1 MLTPC
6 MYFVILEFSLRVY
19 FSMQELGITVVRE
32 YINCNGVR
40 GWGCVQSYSNGT
52 EIFQGILKHLCCS

>member
-1 MLTPC
+1 
-6 MYFVILEFSLRVY
+6 
-19 FSMQELGITVVRE
+19 MQELGITIVRE